1 MQGGDGIAH
10 SWDRLSMHVGVI
22 IPILHVSHWRLR
34 EVKLLA

>member
-1 MQGGDGIAH
+1 MQGGEGIAH
-10 SWDRLSMHVGVI
+10 SWDRLSMRVGVI